1 MYVDFIR
8 RAAGC
13 RIQKGEQKGARGAHV
28 IDKLEQTPV
37 DVLQDYISYVSRKV
51 ATCFRFGLGRA
62 IIQFFP

>member
-1 MYVDFIR
+1 MDFIR

-13 RIQKGEQKGARGAHV
+13 RIEKGEQKGARGAHV
-28 IDKLEQTPV
+28 MDKLEQTPV
-37 DVLQDYISYVSRKV
+37 DVLQDYISQVSIKV